1 MQDRID
7 KYILGRMTA
16 GESEAFERDLESD
29 ATLREQYEHTR
40 IVKEEIGAQADL
52 RKRMKEWDN
61 PIPVIRRATLYWISG
76 IAAILII
83 GFFAV
88 PVFFHGDG
96 DLLSD
101 EPVLRGGG
109 DDLVEIEVLIEQGE
123 YDEALMKIDAAER
136 ELQALTDSFAA
147 FPVDATDSELVEQRE
162 YELSEIA
169 LRQGEIDQLRAIISE
184 HQD

>member
-7 KYILGRMTA
+7 EYILGRMTA
-16 GESEAFERDLESD
+16 GESDAFEREMEGDD
-29 ATLREQYEHTR
+29 ALREQCEHTR

-76 IAAILII
+76 IAAVLII

-96 DLLSD
+96 RVVSD
-101 EPVLRGGG
+101 EPVLRGG

-123 YDEALMKIDAAER
+123 YEEALMRIDAAER

-169 LRQGEIDQLRAIISE
+169 LRQAEIDQLRTIITE